1 MKKRILIIII
11 VLVLLAGGVTAYF
24 VLNNK
29 SDNTNKESNT
39 AGKTKIIFSKNTKL
53 EFDGGLVTMTFYEFA
68 INEPT
73 TMSGYEKVGE
83 YVCKNK
89 DCSVDHSYALTA
101 WAVINDD
108 DILLYNG
115 NTKEKIY
122 IKDLP
127 NFPTD
132 YVKIT
137 PGTIITS
144 SKDEIL
150 LIGAIMSQDEYGRA
164 KSIRYYNYKTSK
176 VILESNQYLNYLS
189 DSYVLHMKEVLDLDG
204 NVQYETNYG
213 KGYKIAYNKNLD
225 VYYKGGTIC
234 YVVEDILDNN
244 FKPLITDFDSY
255 EAAFTSNN
263 NITVNPGDNKYYIY
277 DKNGNKISESK
288 QYDKV
293 YDVAFDLVAVLENNK
308 LYIIDVVNNE
318 TSEIVTMTDNI
329 EFYGFGHLNGYENEE
344 YYLVTVID
352 NSIPEGETGHG
363 VEYLYNTNTKEVT
376 SEKKEDLYNFTC
388 R

>member
-29 SDNTNKESNT
+29 SNNTNKESNT
-39 AGKTKIIFSKNTKL
+39 TGKTKIIFSKNTNL
-53 EFDGGLVTMTFYEFA
+53 EFENGPVTRTLYEFTM
-68 INEPT
+68 NEPIT
-73 TMSGYEKVGE
+73 VSGYEKVGE

-101 WAVINDD
+101 WAIINDD

-132 YVKIT
+132 YVEIT

-150 LIGAIMSQDEYGRA
+150 LIGAVMSLDKYGRA
-164 KSIRYYNYKTSK
+164 ESLRYYNYKTSK
-176 VILESNQYLNYLS
+176 VILESDTYLYYLS
-189 DSYVLHMKEVLDLDG
+189 DSYVLHINEVLDLDG
-204 NVQYETNYG
+204 NVQYETNYS
-213 KGYKIAYNKNLD
+213 KGYKIAHNKNLD
-225 VYYKGGTIC
+225 IYYTGGTTC

-255 EAAFTSNN
+255 EAAFTSSN
-263 NITVNPGDNKYYIY
+263 NIIVNPGDNKYYIY

-293 YDVAFDLVAVLENNK
+293 YDVEFDLVAVLENNK
-308 LYIIDVVNNE
+308 LYIIDVVNNK

-363 VEYLYNTNTKEVT
+363 VEYLYNK
-376 SEKKEDLYNFTC
+376 
-388 R
+388 